1 MAVKTK
7 HYKSK
12 NEDSLSSIWVDVFL
26 IAVFLFVTVIVDIK
40 NKVSIIDG
48 FKELF
53 SINPFLALL
62 LLIILHIPYLM
73 VKQVIYNKRTKKI
86 IENGSAFEGKITDTV
101 YVKAL
106 RYSPGPSYDYK
117 YSVHLSDGR
126 TVETEIY
133 YEDFVNRDN
142 IRNCTVYE
150 YNGRCYFTDF
160 Y

>member
-1 MAVKTK
+1 MTVKTK

-12 NEDSLSSIWVDVFL
+12 NEDSLSSVWVDVFL

-40 NKVSIIDG
+40 HKVSIIDG

-53 SINPFLALL
+53 SINPFSALL
-62 LLIILHIPYLM
+62 LFLILDIVYLIIKSA
-73 VKQVIYNKRTKKI
+73 VYNMRKKKI
-86 IENGSAFEGKITDTV
+86 IESGKAAEGKITDTI
-101 YVKAL
+101 YVNAF
-106 RYSPGPSYDYK
+106 RYSPGPSYNYK
-117 YSVHLSDGR
+117 YSVRLNDGR

-133 YEDFVNRDN
+133 YEDFVSRDN

-160 Y
+160 H